1 MTKRTLTALLGGILL
16 LTGVSSAL
24 ALDTKHKAGLEER
37 VREGP
42 RYHPFRRPLR
52 DKFVP
57 WDRGYWRDLKLD
69 FDKETRHL
77 YRQLLGKER
86 ELREL
91 LRESCPDSTKIH
103 MLIDEIVS
111 IWAEIQKE
119 VVDTHLG
126 LKEKFDMRGWVSFP
140 PAFGCGFWM
149 KRRSFPPLYGY
160 WWYWGEDCPFSPFE

>member
-1 MTKRTLTALLGGILL
+1 MRKRWLPALLSGILL

-24 ALDTKHKAGLEER
+24 ALDTKHKPSIEER
-37 VREGP
+37 VREGS

-77 YRQLLGKER
+77 YRQLLRKER

-91 LRESCPDSTKIH
+91 LRESYPVPPS
-103 MLIDEIVS
+103 LWVL
-111 IWAEIQKE
+111 
-119 VVDTHLG
+119 VVLG
-126 LKEKFDMRGWVSFP
+126 RRLSLFSF
-140 PAFGCGFWM
+140 
-149 KRRSFPPLYGY
+149 
-160 WWYWGEDCPFSPFE
+160 